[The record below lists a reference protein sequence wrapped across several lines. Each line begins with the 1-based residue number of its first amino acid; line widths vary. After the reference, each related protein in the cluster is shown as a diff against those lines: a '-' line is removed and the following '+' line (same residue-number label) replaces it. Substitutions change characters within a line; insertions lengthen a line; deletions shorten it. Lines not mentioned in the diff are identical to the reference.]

1 MPFFLYLAQVSVY
14 AFIMW
19 GIYLLIWHNKPYH
32 GFSRAWL
39 LAALLLPAI
48 LPFIHIPVKTQP
60 LNTVHIMLPSV
71 QIGGTH
77 QSGSAAFS
85 WWMLLSSAYI
95 VISSCLALLYVRS
108 YLRIYRKLKKG
119 YQQCETPGYTIF
131 TDTGI
136 GPGTIGKKIFFPSG
150 TIHETILQHELA
162 HIRAGHRYDAFFLQI
177 MHVLF
182 WISPAHWLL
191 SRELK
196 TVHEF
201 EADLIASANT
211 ALSDYASLL
220 LSQTFG
226 TKHTLHIAHSFFHHP
241 LKRRIMMLQ
250 KIRKPQTRSLLTT
263 AFVLTTV
270 FISTVLL
277 AQTKKSA
284 GGQTTNTA
292 PNDSL
297 AQLDAIATR
306 MNAIPK
312 PGEVQF
318 MPDGSMA
325 FKTVEKQPH
334 FDGDFD
340 KWLSQNLHYPE
351 AAKARGEHGRG
362 LIQFTVGADGSIINP
377 QVTKSS
383 GYPSLDEETLRMVRK
398 MPNWRPG
405 ILKGRAVPVI
415 CTLPFSFYPDG
426 KVVANE
432 GC

>member
-1 MPFFLYLAQVSVY
+1 MQFFLYLAQVSLY

-19 GIYLLIWHNKPYH
+19 GIYLLIWHNRPHH

-39 LAALLLPAI
+39 LAAMLLPVI
-48 LPFIHIPVKTQP
+48 LPFIHIPVPSQRLP
-60 LNTVHIMLPSV
+60 TVQTMLPSI
-71 QIGGTH
+71 QIGAGQTTNNVT
-77 QSGSAAFS
+77 AFS
-85 WWMLLSSAYI
+85 WRTVMAGVYAA
-95 VISSCLALLYVRS
+95 ISFGLVLFYFRANF
-108 YLRIYRKLKKG
+108 RIYRKLKKG
-119 YQQCETPGYTIF
+119 HRYKYPEYTVF
-131 TDTGI
+131 TETGI
-136 GPGTIGKKIFFPSG
+136 GPGTLGRKVFFPSD
-150 TIHETILQHELA
+150 TIHDTILQHELA
-162 HIRAGHRYDAFFLQI
+162 HIQAGHRYDAFFLQI

-201 EADLIASANT
+201 EADLIASKNT
-211 ALSDYASLL
+211 ELSDYASLL

-226 TKHTLHIAHSFFHHP
+226 TKHTFPIAHSFFHHP

-250 KIRKPQTRSLLTT
+250 KIRKPQTRNLLMTAFILTT
-263 AFVLTTV
+263 A

-284 GGQTTNTA
+284 VTTNAATTR
-292 PNDSL
+292 NDSL
-297 AQLDAIATR
+297 AQLDATITR
-306 MNAIPK
+306 INAMPK

-318 MPDGSMA
+318 MADGSIV
-325 FKTVEKQPH
+325 FKTVEHQPH
-334 FDGDFD
+334 FDGDFNS
-340 KWLSQNLHYPE
+340 WLNQNLHYPE
-351 AAKARGEHGRG
+351 AAKARGEHGKG
-362 LIQFTVGADGSIINP
+362 LVQFTVGADGSIINP

-383 GYPSLDEETLRMVRK
+383 GYSSLDEETLRMVKK

-426 KVVANE
+426 KVAANE